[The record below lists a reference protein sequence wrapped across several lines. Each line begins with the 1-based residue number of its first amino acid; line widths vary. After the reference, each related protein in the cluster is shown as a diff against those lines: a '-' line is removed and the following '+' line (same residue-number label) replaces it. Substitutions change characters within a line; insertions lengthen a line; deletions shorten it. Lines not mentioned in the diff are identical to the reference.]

1 MKALIGALLVGV
13 VAWGCGGGDS
23 SNDGNGAP
31 EPGEG
36 VLLVSSVSQIVEQD
50 LQSGAETVIA
60 TADAANSFLLDAA
73 PSPDGTRIAYIY
85 QPPAEIVDGRF
96 DAGSD
101 LWIMNR
107 DGSQT
112 RLIFEHAV
120 ANQLVRFPRWQDDT
134 HVLAIVTEL
143 STVEG
148 VTRVLYTLQRFDVE
162 TGERERLREN
172 VLSFDVSPDG
182 TQLVYAEFQDPVG
195 EVLAGSA
202 VDGTDEVEVVGQDQQ
217 LQPFGYPRFSP
228 DGAEVAFASADQTGA
243 LSSPRLV
250 ALSIDAVGAAREFSV
265 SLLDGLPQDIWTVDA
280 AGGRAVRVADL
291 KEDLPA
297 LTWDGSGERIYVL
310 GVGGLYDISVTTGE
324 VARIGEGQFHGQIAW
339 APAVD

>member
-1 MKALIGALLVGV
+1 VKVLLLALVIGV
-13 VAWGCGGGDS
+13 VAWGCGGGGSD
-23 SNDGNGAP
+23 NGDGAP

-36 VLLVSSVSQIVEQD
+36 VLIVSSVGQITERS
-50 LQSGAETVIA
+50 LQSGAETVLA
-60 TADAANSFLLDAA
+60 TAAAANSFLLDAA
-73 PSPDGTRIAYIY
+73 PSPDGTRIVYIY

-101 LWIMNR
+101 LWVMNR

-120 ANQLVRFPRWQDDT
+120 ANQLVRFPRWQDDS
-134 HVLAIVTEL
+134 HILAIVTEL

-148 VTRVLYTLQRFDVE
+148 VTRVLYTLQRFNVE
-162 TGERERLREN
+162 TGERERLRED

-182 TQLVYAEFQDPVG
+182 TQLVYAEFRDPVG
-195 EVLAGSA
+195 EVLAGSG
-202 VDGTDEVEVVGQDQQ
+202 VDGADEIVVVGQDQQ

-228 DGAEVAFASADQTGA
+228 DGEEVAFASADQTGA
-243 LSSPRLV
+243 SLSPRLV
-250 ALSIDAVGAAREFSV
+250 TTSIDGGRAPRDV
-265 SLLDGLPQDIWTVDA
+265 SRTLLDGLPQDVWTVDA

-297 LTWDGSGERIYVL
+297 LTWDGSGDRIYVL
-310 GVGGLYDISVTTGE
+310 GVGGLYDISVSTGA
-324 VARIGEGQFHGQIAW
+324 VSRIGEGTFHGQIAW